1 MTIETPDAPL
11 NGGAQQSESRQLNLV
26 DLSATA
32 AKLALPDAP
41 PRAAESSRLMPGA
54 DVANDGSITFSA
66 DATGNSVEKPAGSGG
81 DQSGKPGVVKD
92 DKGHVTE
99 VNYPDGS
106 SRRFG
111 YAEDGTINRVQER
124 DGRVYVL
131 KDGKWQEDESNKH
144 RPGRGQP
151 GQGGPSSNKPDNH
164 DAPFVS
170 VAVAD
175 DGTVAYKTADGC
187 DVRNYSDGSSDT
199 RNEKSGYLVHKD
211 KDGRLDF
218 AITGGGDMVIV
229 HRDANGKPDKV
240 TLDLMHTYHLENGK
254 WATADGKPAPVNDLE
269 VWNDGTI
276 TYIDAATGARV
287 AKHPDGT
294 KTVTQG
300 NGDRTE
306 TNARGQVVETQSG
319 DYQTKR
325 KFAYDDQGNLTA
337 VTSDDGSKI
346 EKDADGNWHDTDGN
360 EIENV
365 TVDADGTVHF
375 VNDDDKLVTLNAD
388 GSTTVTSMDADD
400 IEDLAHQIG
409 VAGDTPSMV
418 KYQQLDEIKDKMED
432 MSPAD
437 RLALEKAYE
446 ARYGR
451 KLTDDLR
458 ENFGADNVADIVKD
472 LEVVR
477 LLDDA
482 RQRMTDS
489 EYQQFATDLNR
500 FLQRAKADGVSDQ
513 QIGDTLDAFDKLLT
527 APEAKVDA
535 KQRKDLALQMM
546 GFAADPSS
554 IDQGNHGTCAPN
566 DVEVITWTRHPA
578 NAAGLIAQ
586 VATEGKYTAT
596 DGHEVAVPPEN
607 LIPQPG
613 TEGRYNTDE
622 RMFASQI
629 FQATVL
635 CDIGSRREPPVYYK
649 QGQPS
654 AGNRDGEY
662 WVDEN
667 GKEIGNFKGLVPRDT
682 VDELMRLN
690 DDEGQ
695 YFIYSDW
702 WGTSHVIT
710 YNSEEELREELA
722 EAKEDGQFPIII
734 HVCSDD
740 KLFNPS
746 AKPGELKQPDH
757 VVVIDDYNPETGQV
771 KIDNSWGDDEDR
783 WVDVADL
790 YQATVPYTP
799 PPKEDKAPAA

>member
-1 MTIETPDAPL
+1 MTTKPTDAPL
-11 NGGAQQSESRQLNLV
+11 TGGAKQADSPQLNLV

-32 AKLALPDAP
+32 DNLALPDAP

-54 DVANDGSITFSA
+54 DVASDGSITFTPDTSMSA
-66 DATGNSVEKPAGSGG
+66 EKP
-81 DQSGKPGVVKD
+81 DKPRVVKD

-106 SRRFG
+106 ARRFG
-111 YAEDGTINRVQER
+111 YADDGTVNRVQEP
-124 DGRVYVL
+124 DGRVFVL
-131 KDGKWQEDESNKH
+131 KDGKWEETENSKH
-144 RPGRGQP
+144 RPGGAPP
-151 GQGGPSSNKPDNH
+151 GQGGPSNKPENH
-164 DAPFVS
+164 DPPFVS
-170 VAVAD
+170 ISVAD
-175 DGTVAYKTADGC
+175 DGTVSYKTKDGC
-187 DVRNYSDGSSDT
+187 DVRDYPDGSSDT
-199 RNEKSGYLVHKD
+199 RNEKSGYIVHKD
-211 KDGRLDF
+211 TDNSVDF
-218 AITGGGDMVIV
+218 VITGAGDMVIV
-229 HRDANGKPDKV
+229 HRDANGRPDKV
-240 TLDLMHTYHLENGK
+240 TLDMMHTYHLENGK
-254 WATADGKPAPVNDLE
+254 WVTADGSPAPVSELE

-276 TYIDAATGARV
+276 TYVDGATGAWVSKR
-287 AKHPDGT
+287 PDGT
-294 KTVTQG
+294 KAVRQG
-300 NGDRTE
+300 NGDRIE

-319 DYQTKR
+319 NFQINR
-325 KFAYDDQGNLTA
+325 KFTYDDQGNLTA
-337 VTSDDGSKI
+337 VISDDGSKI
-346 EKDADGNWHDTDGN
+346 EKDADGNWHDKDGN

-365 TVDADGTVHF
+365 TVDADGTIHY
-375 VNDDDKLVTLNAD
+375 VNDDDKLVTLKVD
-388 GSTTVTSMDADD
+388 GSTTTTSMDADD

-409 VAGDTPSMV
+409 VAGDMPSML
-418 KYQQLDEIKDKMED
+418 KYQQLDEIKDQLED

-451 KLTDDLR
+451 KLTDDLK
-458 ENFGADNVADIVKD
+458 ENFGADNVADVVKD
-472 LEVVR
+472 LEVAR

-482 RQRMTDS
+482 RQRMSDS
-489 EYQQFATDLNR
+489 EYQQFVTDLNK
-500 FLQRAKADGVSDQ
+500 FLQRAKTDGISDQ

-527 APEAKVDA
+527 EPQAKLDA
-535 KQRKDLALQMM
+535 KQRKGLALQMM

-554 IDQGNHGTCAPN
+554 IDQGSHGTCAAN
-566 DVEVITWTRHPA
+566 DVEVITWTRHPE

-586 VATEGKYTAT
+586 VAIEGKYTAT
-596 DGHEVAVPPEN
+596 DGHEVMVPPEN

-613 TEGRYNTDE
+613 TEGRTNTDQ

-654 AGNRDGEY
+654 PGNSNGEY

-667 GKEIGNFKGLVPRDT
+667 GKEVGPFKGLVPRDT
-682 VDELMRLN
+682 VDELLRLN

-695 YFIYSDW
+695 YFIYSDS

-710 YNSEEELREELA
+710 FNSEEELREELA

-746 AKPGELKQPDH
+746 AKPGDFKKRDH

-771 KIDNSWGDDEDR
+771 RIDNSWGDEDDK

-799 PPKEDKAPAA
+799 PPKDQNYNRPAA